1 MLLRWITTG
10 LLHDPYQE
18 FMVKVDNTIEK
29 AALETDFNDD
39 YWERRY
45 TVGVGAIC
53 LLLSLTYRLLLA
65 SRRFNY
71 GHRGSVEHSPV
82 TTIAL
87 KRSA

>member
-18 FMVKVDNTIEK
+18 FMVKVDDTIEK

-45 TVGVGAIC
+45 TVCARSFSFEQ
-53 LLLSLTYRLLLA
+53 L
-65 SRRFNY
+65 RFTC
-71 GHRGSVEHSPV
+71 G
-82 TTIAL
+82 L
-87 KRSA
+87 F